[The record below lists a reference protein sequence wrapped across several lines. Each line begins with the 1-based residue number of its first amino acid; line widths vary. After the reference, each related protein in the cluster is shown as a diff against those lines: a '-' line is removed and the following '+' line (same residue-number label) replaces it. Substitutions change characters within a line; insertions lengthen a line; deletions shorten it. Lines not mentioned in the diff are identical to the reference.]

1 MKFLTI
7 EQILSDMATF
17 IGAIRAEHAGN
28 NNRIIVWGTG
38 YGGSAAAFARKRYP
52 HLIDAA
58 WSTSGIFEIEPFI
71 LSQLDLLYDILL
83 VSGDEVCRS
92 RIQNAFEVLDYL
104 IQNHN
109 GEYIQERLNLC
120 HPVDTNSSTD
130 IAALYESNFDAIV
143 EYIGYHQ

>member
-7 EQILSDMATF
+7 EQILSDIATL

-28 NNRIIVWGTG
+28 NSRIILWGTG

-83 VSGDEVCRS
+83 ASGDEVCRS
-92 RIQNAFEVLDYL
+92 RIQHAFAVLDYL
-104 IQNHN
+104 IENHN

-120 HPVDTNSSTD
+120 SPVDTNSPSD